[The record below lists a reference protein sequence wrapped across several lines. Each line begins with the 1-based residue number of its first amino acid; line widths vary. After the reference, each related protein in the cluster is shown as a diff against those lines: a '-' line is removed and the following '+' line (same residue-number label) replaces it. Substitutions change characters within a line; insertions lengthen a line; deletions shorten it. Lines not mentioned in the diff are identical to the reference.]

1 MPGKVEVSRV
11 ALYRAMVEQ
20 ALDALLVL
28 EGGIF
33 IDCNPSAEK
42 MFGLS
47 REQLLA
53 SAPVHLSAAS
63 QFDGRDS
70 LTAANSYIELTKA
83 GQPQRFEWASRR
95 ADGSLFTSEVALN
108 LLEDNGRLCIVAVV
122 RDISERKQAELS
134 TRKKN
139 EKLRVLLE
147 NFPGGVSLIDENLRV
162 VAWNGELLRMLDLP
176 PALFQGQ
183 QPLAREVFEANIK
196 RGEYGEFS
204 SASDEEKLAK
214 LMAIIQSDIPYS
226 YERLRSDGSI
236 IEVRGVPVEGGGFVT
251 TCMDVTAKRRIEIE
265 FRKQSLFL
273 KAVLAHMP
281 QGLSVFDD
289 QLKLY
294 LWNQGFLDV
303 LDYHA
308 DAIYQGVPFEDLL
321 RIMAE
326 RGEYGEGDIEELIST
341 RLTLAR
347 QFQAHQFERTRPNA
361 HTHLVQGKPIH
372 ENGKLQGFVTTYT
385 DITELKK
392 VQTALSKANALLE
405 QNIAERTTELRHT
418 QDDLMRSEKLAALGS
433 LVAGVAHEL
442 NTPIG
447 NSLLTASTL
456 QAKTQE
462 FAQKISEG
470 NIRRSDLTAY
480 LQAAQHA
487 SELIEHGLNNA
498 ADLVA
503 SFKQVAVDQASS
515 KRRRFQLSKVCHDVI
530 ATMMAK
536 IRQAGLRINMD
547 IPEHIELDS
556 FPGPLDQVICNLVDN
571 AILHA
576 FEGKPDGQIWISA
589 TMLGQDRVELRFDDN
604 GVGIPTENLGRVF
617 DPFFTTKLGQG
628 GTGLGMNIVYN
639 IVTSLLGGD
648 IRIESE
654 EGDGTSFIMQIP
666 LVATVNDTDSPDPA
680 GLAD

>member
-1 MPGKVEVSRV
+1 MSGKVEVSGV
-11 ALYRAMVEQ
+11 ALYRSMVEQ
-20 ALDALLVL
+20 ALDAVLVL
-28 EGGIF
+28 EDGVF
-33 IDCNPSAEK
+33 RDSNPAATAMFGWSAE
-42 MFGLS
+42 
-47 REQLLA
+47 QILA
-53 SAPVHLSAAS
+53 STFMQLSAAS
-63 QFDGRDS
+63 QREVSHAFEVYMG
-70 LTAANSYIELTKA
+70 LAMQ
-83 GQPQRFEWASRR
+83 GQPQRFEWLCCR
-95 ADGSLFTSEVALN
+95 ADGSSFATEVSLC
-108 LLEDNGRLCIVAVV
+108 LLADDARKMLIVTV
-122 RDISERKQAELS
+122 RDITAYKKTEKNTEQNTERSAYSKS
-134 TRKKN
+134 

-162 VAWNGELLRMLDLP
+162 VAWNSELLRMLDLP
-176 PALFQGQ
+176 AALFEGAP
-183 QPLAREVFEANIK
+183 PLAREVFEANIR

-214 LMAIIQSDIPYS
+214 LMAIIQSDTPYH

-303 LDYHA
+303 LDYHP
-308 DAIYQGVPFEDLL
+308 DTIYQGVAFEDLL

-326 RGEYGEGDIEELIST
+326 RGEYGEGDIEELIAT
-341 RLTLAR
+341 RLQLAL
-347 QFQAHQFERTRPNA
+347 QFQAHEFERTRPNA

-418 QDDLMRSEKLAALGS
+418 QDDLMRSEKLAAMGA
-433 LVAGVAHEL
+433 LVASVAHEL

-456 QAKTQE
+456 HARTRE
-462 FAQKISEG
+462 FAQKISDG
-470 NIRRSDLTAY
+470 NIRRSDLAAY

-515 KRRRFQLSKVCHDVI
+515 KRRRFHLNKVCHDVI

-536 IRQAGLRINMD
+536 IRQAGLQISVD

-556 FPGPLDQVICNLVDN
+556 FPGPLDQVICNLIDN

-604 GVGIPTENLGRVF
+604 GVGIPAENLGRVF

-654 EGDGTSFIMQIP
+654 EGAGTGFIMQIP
-666 LVATVNDTDSPDPA
+666 LIATVNNTGPA
-680 GLAD
+680 D

>member
-1 MPGKVEVSRV
+1 MPGQVELSRI

-20 ALDALLVL
+20 ALDALLVM
-28 EGGIF
+28 EGGVF

-42 MFGLS
+42 MFGFSRAKLLS
-47 REQLLA
+47 
-53 SAPVHLSAAS
+53 SAPVDLSAAT

-70 LTAANSYIELTKA
+70 LTAANRYIKLTMA

-95 ADGSLFTSEVALN
+95 ADGNLFTSEVALN
-108 LLEDNGRLCIVAVV
+108 LLEDHGRRCIIAAV
-122 RDISERKQAELS
+122 RDISERKQAEL
-134 TRKKN
+134 TARKKN

-147 NFPGGVSLIDENLRV
+147 NFPGGVSLIDENLRF
-162 VAWNGELLRMLDLP
+162 VAWNEELLRMLDLP
-176 PALFQGQ
+176 AALFEAR
-183 QPLAREVFEANIK
+183 QPLVSEIFEANIK

-204 SASDEEKLAK
+204 SASDEEKLAN
-214 LMAIIQSDIPYS
+214 LMAIIQSDQPYS
-226 YERLRSDGSI
+226 YERIRSDGSI
-236 IEVRGVPVEGGGFVT
+236 IEVRGVPVEGGGVVT
-251 TCMDVTAKRRIEIE
+251 TCLDVTAKRRIEIE
-265 FRKQSLFL
+265 FHKQSLFL
-273 KAVLAHMP
+273 KAVLEHMP
-281 QGLSVFDD
+281 QGLSVFDE

-303 LDYHA
+303 LDYHP

-321 RIMAE
+321 RIMAT
-326 RGEYGEGDIEELIST
+326 RGEYGDGDIEELINT
-341 RLTLAR
+341 RLSLAR
-347 QFQAHQFERTRPNA
+347 QFQAHQFERVRPND
-361 HTHLVQGKPIH
+361 HTHLVQGRPIH

-462 FAQKISEG
+462 FAQKIGDG

-515 KRRRFQLSKVCHDVI
+515 KRRRFQLNKVCHDVI

-547 IPEHIELDS
+547 IPEQIELDS

-589 TMLGQDRVELRFDDN
+589 TLLGQDRVELRFDDN
-604 GVGIPTENLGRVF
+604 GLGIPAENLGRVF

-648 IRIESE
+648 IRIDSE
-654 EGDGTSFIMQIP
+654 EGAGTSFVMQIP
-666 LVATVNDTDSPDPA
+666 LVAQLNDANSLDSTH
-680 GLAD
+680 

>member
-1 MPGKVEVSRV
+1 MPGKIEVSRV

-28 EGGIF
+28 EDGIF

-53 SAPVHLSAAS
+53 SAPVHLSAPF

-95 ADGSLFTSEVALN
+95 ADGSLFISEVALS
-108 LLEDNGRLCIVAVV
+108 LLEDGGRLCIIAVV
-122 RDISERKQAELS
+122 RDISERKQVELAA
-134 TRKKN
+134 RKKN

-162 VAWNGELLRMLDLP
+162 VAWNSELLRMLDLP
-176 PALFQGQ
+176 PALFQGLP
-183 QPLAREVFEANIK
+183 PLARAVFEANIK

-204 SASDEEKLAK
+204 SASEEEKLAK
-214 LMAIIQSDIPYS
+214 LMAIIQSDTPYT

-303 LDYHA
+303 LGYQA
-308 DAIYQGVPFEDLL
+308 DTIYQGVPFEDLL

-341 RLTLAR
+341 RLKLAR
-347 QFQAHQFERTRPNA
+347 EFKAHEFERTRPNA

-392 VQTALSKANALLE
+392 VQTAFSKANALLE
-405 QNIAERTTELRHT
+405 QSIVERTTELRHT

-447 NSLLTASTL
+447 NSLLTAGTL
-456 QAKTQE
+456 HAKTQE
-462 FAQKISEG
+462 FAQKVVDG

-515 KRRRFQLSKVCHDVI
+515 KRRRFHLGKVCHDVI

-536 IRQAGLRINMD
+536 IRQAGLQISLD
-547 IPEHIELDS
+547 IPVQIELDS

-576 FEGKPDGQIWISA
+576 FEGQSDGQICIRA
-589 TMLGQDRVELRFDDN
+589 TMQGQDKVELRFDDN
-604 GVGIPTENLGRVF
+604 GVGIPSENLVRVF

-654 EGDGTSFIMQIP
+654 EGAGTSFIIQIP
-666 LVATVNDTDSPDPA
+666 LVATVVDTE
-680 GLAD
+680 

>member
-1 MPGKVEVSRV
+1 MPGKIEVSRV

-28 EGGIF
+28 EDGIF

-53 SAPVHLSAAS
+53 SAPVHLSAPF

-95 ADGSLFTSEVALN
+95 ADGSLFTSEVALS
-108 LLEDNGRLCIVAVV
+108 LLQDGGRLCIIAAV
-122 RDISERKQAELS
+122 RDISERKQVELAA
-134 TRKKN
+134 RKKN

-147 NFPGGVSLIDENLRV
+147 NFPGGVSLIDESLRV
-162 VAWNGELLRMLDLP
+162 VAWNSELLRMLDLP
-176 PALFQGQ
+176 PDLFQGQ
-183 QPLAREVFEANIK
+183 PPLARAVFEANIK

-214 LMAIIQSDIPYS
+214 LMAIIQSDTPYT

-251 TCMDVTAKRRIEIE
+251 TCMDVTAKRCIELE

-303 LDYHA
+303 LDYHV
-308 DAIYQGVPFEDLL
+308 DTIYQGVPFEELL

-341 RLTLAR
+341 RLKLAR
-347 QFQAHQFERTRPNA
+347 QFQAHEFERTRPNA

-385 DITELKK
+385 DITELKN
-392 VQTALSKANALLE
+392 VQMALSKANALLE
-405 QNIAERTTELRHT
+405 QSIAERTTELRHT

-447 NSLLTASTL
+447 NSLLTAGTL
-456 QAKTQE
+456 HAKTQE
-462 FAQKISEG
+462 FAQKVVDG

-515 KRRRFQLSKVCHDVI
+515 KRRRFHLGKVCHDVI

-536 IRQAGLRINMD
+536 IRQAGLQISLD
-547 IPEHIELDS
+547 IPVQIELDS

-576 FEGKPDGQIWISA
+576 FEGQSDGQICIRA
-589 TMLGQDRVELRFDDN
+589 IMQGQDKVELRFDDN
-604 GVGIPTENLGRVF
+604 GVGIPSENLVRVF

-654 EGDGTSFIMQIP
+654 EGAGTSFIIQIP
-666 LVATVNDTDSPDPA
+666 LVATVVDTE
-680 GLAD
+680 